1 MFTKDHDRNG
11 YNYDSSE
18 VLHKSESQQILLDYT
33 QRNVQKNSR
42 KLGSS
47 GSARKQSAKVMINSK
62 PNLSVAR
69 GKDRSTAEMQKNRIN
84 T

>member
-11 YNYDSSE
+11 FNNYESSE

-33 QRNVQKNSR
+33 QRNLSKNR

-47 GSARKQSAKVMINSK
+47 GSARK
-62 PNLSVAR
+62 
-69 GKDRSTAEMQKNRIN
+69 
-84 T
+84 